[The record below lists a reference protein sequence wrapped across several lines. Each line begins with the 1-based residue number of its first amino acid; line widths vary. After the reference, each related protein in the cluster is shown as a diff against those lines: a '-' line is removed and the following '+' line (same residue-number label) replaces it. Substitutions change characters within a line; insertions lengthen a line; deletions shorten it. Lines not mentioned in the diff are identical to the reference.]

1 MNEKI
6 SVIIPIYN
14 VEKYLP
20 KCINSVLNQTYSNLE
35 IILVNDGSTDS
46 CKQICEEYKKLDN
59 RIKIINKKNGG
70 LSDARNYGIEAST
83 GNYIAFLDSDDWID
97 KELYMTLYKIIKRY
111 DADISVCNF
120 KKSYLNGDNKTHN
133 SGKIKCYSNI
143 EALNELYGKNSV
155 QMIVAWNKLY
165 KRSTIKELRF
175 PVGRIH
181 EDEYLTPI
189 IIYNANKL
197 VYRDNQLIYYRQTPN
212 SIINS
217 KFNIKRLDY
226 LYSLECRNEFFKQNG
241 LIDVYIKGIK
251 LYMFS
256 IIDIYY
262 KVKDSNIKNKK
273 QIKIELRNKFNNVMK
288 INVENYQKEL
298 NLFAYSPNMHCII
311 YKILLP
317 MKYKIY
323 MFIKRCIKSI
333 LGEKNG

>member
-97 KELYMTLYKIIKRY
+97 KKLYMTLYKIIKRY

-197 VYRDNQLIYYRQTPN
+197 VYIDNQLIYYRQTPN
-212 SIINS
+212 SIMNS

-226 LYSLECRNEFFKQNG
+226 LYVLENRIEFFKENMLDQ
-241 LIDVYIKGIK
+241 LYEKSIETYILK
-251 LYMFS
+251 
-256 IIDIYY
+256 IIDFYF
-262 KVKDSNIKNKK
+262 KVKHSDIKNKK
-273 QIKIELRNKFNNVMK
+273 NINKILIEKLDSIDNQWDVILTKSLRKN
-288 INVENYQKEL
+288 L
-298 NLFAYSPNMHCII
+298 NLFKRYPYLYEI
-311 YKILLP
+311 KICLAKLLIKL
-317 MKYKIY
+317 KYN
-323 MFIKRCIKSI
+323 IKGRKF
-333 LGEKNG
+333 

>member
-197 VYRDNQLIYYRQTPN
+197 VYIDKELLYYRQTPN
-212 SIINS
+212 SIMNS

-226 LYSLECRNEFFKQNG
+226 LYVLENRIEFFKENMLDQ
-241 LIDVYIKGIK
+241 LYEKSIETYILK
-251 LYMFS
+251 
-256 IIDIYY
+256 IIDFYF
-262 KVKDSNIKNKK
+262 KVKYSDIKNKK
-273 QIKIELRNKFNNVMK
+273 NINKILIEKLDSIDNQWDVRLTKSLRKN
-288 INVENYQKEL
+288 L
-298 NLFAYSPNMHCII
+298 NLFKRYPYLYEI
-311 YKILLP
+311 KICLAKLLIKL
-317 MKYKIY
+317 KYN
-323 MFIKRCIKSI
+323 IKGR
-333 LGEKNG
+333 EF

>member
-197 VYRDNQLIYYRQTPN
+197 VYIDNQLIYYRQTPN
-212 SIINS
+212 SIMNS

-226 LYSLECRNEFFKQNG
+226 LYALENRIEFFKENMLDQ
-241 LIDVYIKGIK
+241 LYEKSIETYILK
-251 LYMFS
+251 
-256 IIDIYY
+256 IIDFYF
-262 KVKDSNIKNKK
+262 KVKHSDIKNKK
-273 QIKIELRNKFNNVMK
+273 NINKILIEKLDSIDNQWDVRLTKGLRKN
-288 INVENYQKEL
+288 L
-298 NLFAYSPNMHCII
+298 NLFKRYPYLYEI
-311 YKILLP
+311 KICLAKLL
-317 MKYKIY
+317 
-323 MFIKRCIKSI
+323 IKLKHNIKGRES
-333 LGEKNG
+333 

>member
-197 VYRDNQLIYYRQTPN
+197 VYIDNQLIYYRQTPN
-212 SIINS
+212 SIMNS

-226 LYSLECRNEFFKQNG
+226 LYALENRIEFFKENMLDQ
-241 LIDVYIKGIK
+241 LYEKSIETYILK
-251 LYMFS
+251 
-256 IIDIYY
+256 IIDFYF
-262 KVKDSNIKNKK
+262 KVKCSDIKNKK
-273 QIKIELRNKFNNVMK
+273 NINKILIEKLDSIDNQWDVRLTKGLRKN
-288 INVENYQKEL
+288 L
-298 NLFAYSPNMHCII
+298 NLFKRYPYLYEI
-311 YKILLP
+311 KICLAKLLIKL
-317 MKYKIY
+317 KYN
-323 MFIKRCIKSI
+323 IKGRKF
-333 LGEKNG
+333 

>member
-197 VYRDNQLIYYRQTPN
+197 VYIDNQLIYYRQTPN
-212 SIINS
+212 SIMNS

-226 LYSLECRNEFFKQNG
+226 LYVLENRIEFFKENMLDQ
-241 LIDVYIKGIK
+241 LYEKSIETYILK
-251 LYMFS
+251 
-256 IIDIYY
+256 IIDFYF
-262 KVKDSNIKNKK
+262 KVKYSDIKNKK
-273 QIKIELRNKFNNVMK
+273 NINKILIEKLDSIDNQWDVRLTKSLRKN
-288 INVENYQKEL
+288 L
-298 NLFAYSPNMHCII
+298 NLFKRYPYLYEI
-311 YKILLP
+311 KICLAKLLIKL
-317 MKYKIY
+317 KYN
-323 MFIKRCIKSI
+323 IKGR
-333 LGEKNG
+333 EF